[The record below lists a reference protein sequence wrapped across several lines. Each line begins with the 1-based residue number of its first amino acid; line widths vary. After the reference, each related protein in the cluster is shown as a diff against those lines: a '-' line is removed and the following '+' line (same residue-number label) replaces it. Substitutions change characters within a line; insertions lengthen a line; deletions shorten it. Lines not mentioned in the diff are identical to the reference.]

1 MTASWEAGWGPAQV
15 GTQQTLEIIT
25 DSHSILTSPSV
36 TLRETGRISV
46 LYAPQSVWFM
56 KEN

>member
-1 MTASWEAGWGPAQV
+1 MTASWEAGWGPPQV

-25 DSHSILTSPSV
+25 DSYSILTSPK
-36 TLRETGRISV
+36 TLKEAGRISV
-46 LYAPQSVWFM
+46 LYAPQGVWFM